1 MKHNLA
7 TIANDIQHL
16 AQTLGADEVSVSVS
30 QSVSTEL
37 TQRAGKIEKTKQAN
51 SFGAQVEILIDDKFS
66 SHSASDVRP
75 EALHRFLERAIQATK
90 YLEPDPNRRLPPVES
105 MGSTDLD
112 LDVLDASWTTRTPS
126 ARKEALTTLEHS
138 CIEHSQSAN
147 VRSITTHVWDGFVQS
162 HVSSSNGYSAG
173 WSRTSFGCG
182 GEITL
187 VDEGDRL
194 PEAYDYRSVRHLD
207 DLASDEEIAKTLFKR
222 GQTRIGSS
230 KIASD
235 RMPLLLENRSASRLL
250 GVLIGPLNGHSIYEQ
265 RSCLLGKLGE
275 KIAASSFNLYDAP
288 HLKRGLASKPYDG
301 DGFATKHRS
310 IIEDGVLQ
318 MYFINQYNARRLNVA
333 PTTGSSSN
341 LVIPPSNNSPED
353 LIRSLPKVIS
363 VEGFL
368 GGNTNPI
375 TGDFSFG
382 IHGRYFENGTYVQGV
397 SEMNISGNLFE
408 LLEKFQTAANDVWT
422 YSSYHMPSLLF
433 DDMQFS
439 GS

>member
-1 MKHNLA
+1 
-7 TIANDIQHL
+7 
-16 AQTLGADEVSVSVS
+16 
-30 QSVSTEL
+30 
-37 TQRAGKIEKTKQAN
+37 
-51 SFGAQVEILIDDKFS
+51 
-66 SHSASDVRP
+66 
-75 EALHRFLERAIQATK
+75 
-90 YLEPDPNRRLPPVES
+90 
-105 MGSTDLD
+105 
-112 LDVLDASWTTRTPS
+112 
-126 ARKEALTTLEHS
+126 
-138 CIEHSQSAN
+138 
-147 VRSITTHVWDGFVQS
+147 
-162 HVSSSNGYSAG
+162 
-173 WSRTSFGCG
+173 
-182 GEITL
+182 
-187 VDEGDRL
+187 
-194 PEAYDYRSVRHLD
+194 
-207 DLASDEEIAKTLFKR
+207 
-222 GQTRIGSS
+222 
-230 KIASD
+230 
-235 RMPLLLENRSASRLL
+235 
-250 GVLIGPLNGHSIYEQ
+250 
-265 RSCLLGKLGE
+265 
-275 KIAASSFNLYDAP
+275 
-288 HLKRGLASKPYDG
+288 
-301 DGFATKHRS
+301 
-310 IIEDGVLQ
+310 